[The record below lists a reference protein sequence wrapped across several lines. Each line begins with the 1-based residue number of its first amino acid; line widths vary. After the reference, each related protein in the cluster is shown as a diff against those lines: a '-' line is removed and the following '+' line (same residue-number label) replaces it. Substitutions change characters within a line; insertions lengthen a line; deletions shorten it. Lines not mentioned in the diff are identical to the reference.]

1 MSWGEPKA
9 LSPFPES
16 SPFFGLEIPEDVTV
30 ESQVMA
36 QPDPDLS
43 ERTIAS
49 LTDGTPLVT
58 RAPLGQG
65 SVVLFHVTANADWSS
80 LPFSGLFVQMLER
93 LAVSTRPAM
102 PEADDVAGI
111 TWVPEQVLDG
121 FGTLRDAGIRPGV
134 PGRDHGRG
142 APVGGASA
150 RPLRGRGAAAGAQ
163 CRHAETEL
171 SPATWPASIPVE
183 GMAVIEATDLMA
195 AFLVAALALLLA
207 DALAALW
214 LAGRLS
220 GPIGAR
226 AGACLRPSD
235 PAAAPGDAFAQT
247 GRRRRWPGRKTNL
260 RFWPRPR

>member
-16 SPFFGLEIPEDVTV
+16 SPFFGLDIPEDVTV

-36 QPDPDLS
+36 QPDPALS

-80 LPFSGLFVQMLER
+80 LPLSGLFVQMLER

-134 PGRDHGRG
+134 PGEIMVDRALVGRP
-142 APVGGASA
+142 AA
-150 RPLRGRGAAAGAQ
+150 RPLRGGEQRLARNVVIDG
-163 CRHAETEL
+163 ETEL

-183 GMAVIEATDLMA
+183 GMAVIQATTSWRRSSRGA
-195 AFLVAALALLLA
+195 AAPAGGRAGRA
-207 DALAALW
+207 
-214 LAGRLS
+214 LAGRAAERPDRS
-220 GPIGAR
+220 RTGAGWSR
-226 AGACLRPSD
+226 AAACLAGAVRDASRRVRT
-235 PAAAPGDAFAQT
+235 PAMA
-247 GRRRRWPGRKTNL
+247 
-260 RFWPRPR
+260 